1 MDDLGVL
8 SKDLSCAECS
18 RRHSSFWCMSCNVG
32 LYRDCARYGICSAM
46 PFQHHTLLPTE
57 SLASLLEGNSGARYF
72 RAGRTSLRVQCEA
85 GTVSEQVASL
95 SEGSLQQRI
104 DELTELSYG
113 RGVKA
118 EGGDGAPES
127 SEH

>member
-72 RAGRTSLRVQCEA
+72 RAGRTSLRVRCLVVHLWEEETA
-85 GTVSEQVASL
+85 DLETFFKVSDAVAAAEEGDTVQVKFRL
-95 SEGSLQQRI
+95 
-104 DELTELSYG
+104 
-113 RGVKA
+113 
-118 EGGDGAPES
+118 
-127 SEH
+127 H